1 MRQLSQVESARAVS
15 LAQQETVALA
25 QLLKSRQQG
34 HEQELQAVASKS
46 EKEVEETH
54 GKLDR
59 EAALMA
65 EQRQRIEREHAE
77 EMQRI
82 REEASRV
89 SHEATLR
96 LNEARTAASDA
107 VIQAAKEHL
116 EAAHKIA
123 ESAASAAAREAVKA
137 TLVVSGTQQQQG
149 PPLPPHYHH
158 KETATTSGS
167 ATPNYES
174 DFEADSLA
182 GSETGKISETQSK
195 LKSPATRSQASGSSN
210 TTIEEDIEQEGSD
223 MEEEGEGERESA
235 TPVLGSHEPDEE
247 AMEVRAGDETLVGG
261 GGSELEESYQ
271 SQSPTE
277 EMEEDIS
284 EVHDNY
290 MRVHCMC
297 IVPYA
302 CI

>member
-1 MRQLSQVESARAVS
+1 M
-15 LAQQETVALA
+15 T
-25 QLLKSRQQG
+25 
-34 HEQELQAVASKS
+34 SKS
-46 EKEVEETH
+46 EKEVEETR

-65 EQRQRIEREHAE
+65 EQRQRIEREHTE

-107 VIQAAKEHL
+107 VIQASKEHL

-137 TLVVSGTQQQQG
+137 TLVVSGAQQQG
-149 PPLPPHYHH
+149 PPPHHYHRT
-158 KETATTSGS
+158 ETATESGS
-167 ATPNYES
+167 VTPNYES

-195 LKSPATRSQASGSSN
+195 LKSPATTSPRSQASGSST

-223 MEEEGEGERESA
+223 MEEGEGEGESV
-235 TPVLGSHEPDEE
+235 TPLLGSHEPEEE
-247 AMEVRAGDETLVGG
+247 AMEVRPGDETLMGGG
-261 GGSELEESYQ
+261 GGSELEESYE
-271 SQSPTE
+271 SQSPIE

-284 EVHDNY
+284 EVCLLCKWLNY
-290 MRVHCMC
+290 VHC
-297 IVPYA
+297 A
-302 CI
+302 